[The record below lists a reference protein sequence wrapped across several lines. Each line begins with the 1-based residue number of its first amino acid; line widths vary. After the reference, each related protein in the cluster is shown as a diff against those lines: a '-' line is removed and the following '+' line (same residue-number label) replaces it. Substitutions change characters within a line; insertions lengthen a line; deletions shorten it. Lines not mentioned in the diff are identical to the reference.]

1 MHCVSKA
8 FLKSQV
14 RYAVNFL
21 YFLYHMRNF
30 RLRKKI
36 LVGEKANFSVHSQSC
51 VECAFI
57 QALGQKLSVQ
67 ASVTLCI
74 TSLFLSSFPER
85 FSKNVLHLKEEQ
97 SKGF

>member
-1 MHCVSKA
+1 MSKT

-21 YFLYHMRNF
+21 YFHYQIRNF
-30 RLRKKI
+30 RVGKKYWW
-36 LVGEKANFSVHSQSC
+36 EKKPVSLCIHSR

-67 ASVTLCI
+67 ASRTLCI

-85 FSKNVLHLKEEQ
+85 FSKNVLHLKKEQ
-97 SKGF
+97 SEGF